1 MFENIDLD
9 INNYNI
15 NDIEKIFNLSS
26 NNYNTQDILNNYNR
40 ILNQLL
46 SSDIINKNIIIFI
59 NLLYNKITTYNSNEL
74 SNTNKANILSAH
86 PIVSPIEPKIS
97 NTYEYKYIKGAV
109 NPVERQIIKKT
120 LCINT
125 FFRENYRN
133 SISTNFSYILPENI
147 ENVINMKLSSIEML
161 NAFYEFSNKS
171 NNNIFTINL
180 YNIYYLNNPS
190 TNPDQTIDITI
201 QDGNYSTSQM
211 ITYINNYF
219 NKIIPNAADI
229 SGLNLLIFDINNISG
244 KTIIRAR
251 DISDN
256 YGAINPKPAPFD
268 STDLYYSPDFYFDVI
283 FYTPPNCPIPSVA
296 GLNKLYDPSFI
307 YKTCAG
313 MLGFKEYKYETI
325 NNLSIYIDASTDIIY
340 KAYLS
345 SEMIYGNASTNYI
358 YIDID
363 DFQRNFSPNSILAYD
378 INKSYLSNNIL
389 AKIQILSGQLTTIFD
404 LNNTLFTHRE
414 YFGPVCI
421 KRLHIKLLDQYG
433 AILDM
438 NNCDYSLSLEFQQ
451 LYYMN

>member
-1 MFENIDLD
+1 
-9 INNYNI
+9 
-15 NDIEKIFNLSS
+15 
-26 NNYNTQDILNNYNR
+26 
-40 ILNQLL
+40 
-46 SSDIINKNIIIFI
+46 
-59 NLLYNKITTYNSNEL
+59 
-74 SNTNKANILSAH
+74 
-86 PIVSPIEPKIS
+86 
-97 NTYEYKYIKGAV
+97 
-109 NPVERQIIKKT
+109 
-120 LCINT
+120 
-125 FFRENYRN
+125 
-133 SISTNFSYILPENI
+133 
-147 ENVINMKLSSIEML
+147 
-161 NAFYEFSNKS
+161 
-171 NNNIFTINL
+171 
-180 YNIYYLNNPS
+180 
-190 TNPDQTIDITI
+190 
-201 QDGNYSTSQM
+201 M

-219 NKIIPNAADI
+219 NKIIPNGADI

-313 MLGFKEYKYETI
+313 MLGFKEYKYTTI
-325 NNLSIYIDASTDIIY
+325 NNSIYIDASTDIIY

-433 AILDM
+433 DIIDM
-438 NNCDYSLSLEFQQ
+438 NNSDYSLSLEFQQ